1 MSNNYDDYNNQ
12 GNKGNPVT
20 FFLGIIIAA
29 IGIFMVLKNTEVSS
43 FSGFIYFDHRIPF
56 GVVILPLLIGIVVL
70 IAADK
75 PILGWLLVIIGLV
88 IILTGILM
96 SINMYFKPVSAYELI
111 IMFGL
116 IAVGAGMILKGLYG
130 KSK

>member
-70 IAADK
+70 IATDK
-75 PILGWLLVIIGLV
+75 HILGWLLVIIGLA
-88 IILTGILM
+88 IILIGILM